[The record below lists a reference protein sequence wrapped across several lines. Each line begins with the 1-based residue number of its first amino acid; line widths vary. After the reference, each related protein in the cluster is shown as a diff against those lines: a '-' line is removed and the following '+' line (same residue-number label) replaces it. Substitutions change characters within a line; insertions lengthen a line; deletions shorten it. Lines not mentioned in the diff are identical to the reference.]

1 MSKII
6 AIANQKGGVGKT
18 TTCVNLSAYLAFM
31 GKRTLLVDI
40 DPQGNAS
47 SGLGVEKRKLKQAVY
62 SLLVGECKAGDV
74 IVRTG
79 VEKLDIIPSNIDLAG
94 AEVELVSAQNREK
107 VLKSALSPLR
117 NVYDYI
123 LIDCPPSL
131 GLLTVNALTAADSI
145 LIPIQGEF
153 FALEGLSQLMNTI
166 KLAKKYLNPPL
177 EVEGVVLTMFDPRSN
192 LANSVTDEILKFF
205 GKKVFK
211 TRIPRNVRLG
221 EAPSYGLPIMQF
233 DPKSSGSLAYK
244 ALTEEFLARNN
255 VTDYVRINNVNA
267 LRKRL

>member
-18 TTCVNLSAYLAFM
+18 TTAVNLAAYLAAM
-31 GKRTLLVDI
+31 GKRSLLVDI

-47 SGLGVEKRKLKQAVY
+47 SGLGVDKRKLKHSIY
-62 SLLVGECKAGDV
+62 SILCEGTSPAEVVLHTCVNA
-74 IVRTG
+74 
-79 VEKLDIIPSNIDLAG
+79 LDIIPSNIDLAG
-94 AEVELVSAQNREK
+94 AEVELVSEQNREK
-107 VLKSALSPLR
+107 VLKNALSPLR
-117 NVYDYI
+117 NVYDFI

-192 LANSVTDEILKFF
+192 LCNSVTEEILKFF
-205 GKKVFK
+205 GKKVFR

-233 DPKSSGSLAYK
+233 EPKSSGSLAYK
-244 ALTEEFLARNN
+244 ALTEEFLARNG
-255 VTDYVRINNVNA
+255 VEDYRRITNVNT
-267 LRKRL
+267 LRRRI